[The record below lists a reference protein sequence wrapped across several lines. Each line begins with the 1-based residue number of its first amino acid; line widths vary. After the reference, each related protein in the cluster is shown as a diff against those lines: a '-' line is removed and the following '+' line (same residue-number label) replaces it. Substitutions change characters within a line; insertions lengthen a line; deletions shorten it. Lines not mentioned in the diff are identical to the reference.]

1 MNKVSTL
8 SQASVSADEF
18 ALTHKNVFTTV
29 HFDKTALIPLSTQSR
44 PKSVTLKSKE
54 DRVFLLS

>member
-18 ALTHKNVFTTV
+18 ALTHNVFTTV
-29 HFDKTALIPLSTQSR
+29 HFDKTALVPLSTQSR